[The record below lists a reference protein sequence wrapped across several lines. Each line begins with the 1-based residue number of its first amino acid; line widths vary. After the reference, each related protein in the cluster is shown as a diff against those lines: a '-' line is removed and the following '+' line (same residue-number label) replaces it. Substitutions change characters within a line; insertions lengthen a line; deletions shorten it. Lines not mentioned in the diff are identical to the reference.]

1 MKIASVAGSSATTE
15 RRHGLLHRRQRQAAA
30 GPPSPSPQLKP
41 LARQRGSPQPR
52 GTGRAQKR
60 GGGGGG
66 GSPDWQDNNAQLA
79 AGRSAGAA
87 RAARL
92 HPGSGASP
100 NRLGRAGA
108 EPLAPLVS
116 PVKEL
121 HQFAGPGSSP
131 PSQAHFE
138 RGTWYQKHG
147 AVEGERPV
155 LPYREAVAESWELHQ
170 QTATLYEE
178 AIRHKRKTLGET
190 HASTLL
196 SIRKLAE
203 LCEIRGD
210 MVHAELLFAEAFAGY
225 ARKHG
230 DEHSDTVLAE
240 RNLARVRS
248 KLPKVTDTP
257 ALTGKDLRQEL
268 MAMLSVTLTMAVNDA
283 VSDPAQVAQATT
295 EVQGS
300 KTTTAF
306 ASTAAA
312 SSVREV
318 FREVPVGLRLD
329 MEAQQAESRRVAEEA
344 RRAVQAANENT
355 ELRHKVER
363 LESELAAAAE
373 EKRTTARRH
382 QWEIAD
388 LQRRLAE
395 FASRER
401 TLATR
406 HTAPQAEAAAAPIAE
421 PPRKLMMVR
430 QMEAK
435 DKALGAA
442 EAEIANLK
450 AKLAHHEEAASRGK

>member
-1 MKIASVAGSSATTE
+1 M
-15 RRHGLLHRRQRQAAA
+15 
-30 GPPSPSPQLKP
+30 
-41 LARQRGSPQPR
+41 
-52 GTGRAQKR
+52 
-60 GGGGGG
+60 
-66 GSPDWQDNNAQLA
+66 
-79 AGRSAGAA
+79 A

-121 HQFAGPGSSP
+121 HQFAGQGS
-131 PSQAHFE
+131 SQAHFE
-138 RGTWYQKHG
+138 RGTWYQKHSV
-147 AVEGERPV
+147 VEESQV
-155 LPYREAVAESWELHQ
+155 LPYREAVAESWEQHQ
-170 QTATLYEE
+170 QAAELYEE

-196 SIRKLAE
+196 SVRKLAE

-210 MVHAELLFAEAFAGY
+210 MVQAEVLFAEAFAGY

-248 KLPKVTDTP
+248 KLLKVTGTP
-257 ALTGKDLRQEL
+257 ELTGRGLRQEL
-268 MAMLSVTLTMAVNDA
+268 TDMLSVALAMAVDDVV
-283 VSDPAQVAQATT
+283 VSNATQVAQAID
-295 EVQGS
+295 VKGIQPA
-300 KTTTAF
+300 TAF

-329 MEAQQAESRRVAEEA
+329 VDAQQAESRRAVAEA
-344 RRAVQAANENT
+344 RRAQVTAENS
-355 ELRHKVER
+355 ELRHKVEQ

-388 LQRRLAE
+388 LQRKLAE
-395 FASRER
+395 TASRER
-401 TLATR
+401 KLATS
-406 HTAPQAEAAAAPIAE
+406 APRAEEAVAPSAE

-442 EAEIANLK
+442 EAEVARLK
-450 AKLAHHEEAASRGK
+450 AKLVRYEEMVSRGE

>member
-1 MKIASVAGSSATTE
+1 MKIATVAGTSTTTE
-15 RRHGLLHRRQRQAAA
+15 RRHGLVHRRPRAT
-30 GPPSPSPQLKP
+30 PSPLLKP
-41 LARQRGSPQPR
+41 LQSSPQRGAPQPR
-52 GTGRAQKR
+52 RQQQNR
-60 GGGGGG
+60 S
-66 GSPDWQDNNAQLA
+66 SPDWQDNNAQLA
-79 AGRSAGAA
+79 AGRAAGVA

-131 PSQAHFE
+131 PSEAHFE
-138 RGTWYQKHG
+138 RGTWYQKHSV
-147 AVEGERPV
+147 VEESQV
-155 LPYREAVAESWELHQ
+155 LPYHEAVAESWEQHQ
-170 QTATLYEE
+170 QAAELYEE

-196 SIRKLAE
+196 SVRKLGE

-210 MVHAELLFAEAFAGY
+210 MVQAEVLFAEAFAGY

-257 ALTGKDLRQEL
+257 ELTGKVLRQEL
-268 MAMLSVTLTMAVNDA
+268 TGMLSVALAMAVDDIVGSDA
-283 VSDPAQVAQATT
+283 TQAAQAV
-295 EVQGS
+295 EVKGTQPA
-300 KTTTAF
+300 TAF

-329 MEAQQAESRRVAEEA
+329 VDAQGAENRRAVAEA
-344 RRAVQAANENT
+344 RRVQVATENA
-355 ELRHKVER
+355 ELRHKVEQ
-363 LESELAAAAE
+363 LESELAAATE

-388 LQRRLAE
+388 LQRKLAE
-395 FASRER
+395 TAGRER
-401 TLATR
+401 KLAISHSGPR
-406 HTAPQAEAAAAPIAE
+406 AEVALAPVAE
-421 PPRKLMMVR
+421 PPRKLMMLR

-442 EAEIANLK
+442 EAEVARLK
-450 AKLAHHEEAASRGK
+450 AKLVRYEEMVSRGE